1 MLIQGT
7 GSALSSTAQ
16 GGLMHPGLPE
26 LDPIVTK
33 SNSLVIMGVDL
44 PLGVGGPRTPKIER
58 FSSNILTDYDIRLMQ
73 KIAVAID
80 LNQPILIEGG
90 SGLGKSETTERLGAM
105 LNREIYYANCHD
117 FTPDVLIGGMKVVNN
132 TTTGFGWVDGVVM
145 QAIRNGGVLFL
156 DEYNFMNG
164 ETRGRL
170 HEILDAVLNH
180 KATVSL
186 VENNTEQVTVHP
198 DFRLIAAQNPP
209 GFPFADRELLDPAQL
224 SRFFYCK
231 EPTDIP
237 NSLKRHRIL
246 GILGRSEPSRI
257 AASEYVSSSQALTRA
272 MLRTNNDL
280 GKKLAIAF
288 IAFHGSITAGIAR
301 GDLGSRQSQPLH
313 LIYPRD
319 LKRIFSFFLQYH
331 NGNSGESMQRAME
344 FYFGNLFESKA
355 DKSAVKALAIKS
367 LIEAGLK

>member
-1 MLIQGT
+1 MMIHSTGT
-7 GSALSSTAQ
+7 PFNSASNNNLK
-16 GGLMHPGLPE
+16 HPVQPE
-26 LDPIVTK
+26 LEPITK
-33 SNSLVIMGVDL
+33 MLHSLFIMGVEI
-44 PLGVGGPRTPKIER
+44 PLGDGGPRTPKKER

-117 FTPDVLIGGMKVVNN
+117 FTPDVLIGGMKVVND
-132 TTTGFGWVDGVVM
+132 TETGFGWLDGVVM
-145 QAIRNGGVLFL
+145 QAIRNGGLLFL

-170 HEILDAVLNH
+170 HEVLDAVLNH
-180 KATVSL
+180 KSTVSL
-186 VENNTEQVTVHP
+186 VENNSEQVPVHP
-198 DFRLIAAQNPP
+198 NFRLIAAQNPP

-246 GILGRSEPSRI
+246 GMLARSEPSQI
-257 AASEYVSSSQALTRA
+257 GDCEYLSSSKSLTRE
-272 MLRTNNDL
+272 MLRSNNDL
-280 GKKLAIAF
+280 GKKLATAF
-288 IAFHGSITAGIAR
+288 IEFHGSITEAITR
-301 GDLGSRQSQPLH
+301 GDLGSRQAQPLH
-313 LIYPRD
+313 LVYPRD
-319 LKRIFSFFLQYH
+319 LKRTFSFFLQYH
-331 NGNSGESMQRAME
+331 NGNSFASMQRAME

-367 LIEAGLK
+367 LIKAGLQ